1 MLVDSYILPQWL
13 ANPRSFSGLMAL
25 YEANF
30 IKLNQLIAGL
40 QECTGQH
47 LSQSD
52 SDHNLHLSV
61 EGRTKYT
68 CELRLTYLF
77 DEAKHPRDDVGPV
90 ADPDLITRVFLDA
103 RMADVQSWI
112 NLSRHEMLRSLHDR
126 YRREIDRRWARNMM
140 LSKWLDY
147 LLDNR
152 HFFPVK
158 QGFRGW
164 SFDQTVDSIKV

>member
-1 MLVDSYILPQWL
+1 
-13 ANPRSFSGLMAL
+13 MAL

-30 IKLNQLIAGL
+30 IKLNQLINGL
-40 QECTGQH
+40 PECTGHH

-52 SDHNLHLSV
+52 SDFNLHLSV

-77 DEAKHPRDDVGPV
+77 DASEHPCGDIGPV
-90 ADPDLITRVFLDA
+90 ADPDLVTKVFLDA

-112 NLSRHEMLRSLHDR
+112 NLSRHEMLRSLHNR

-152 HFFPVK
+152 HFF
-158 QGFRGW
+158 
-164 SFDQTVDSIKV
+164 TA

>member
-1 MLVDSYILPQWL
+1 
-13 ANPRSFSGLMAL
+13 MAL

-30 IKLNQLIAGL
+30 IKLSQLIDGL
-40 QECTGQH
+40 PDCTGHH
-47 LSQSD
+47 LSRSD
-52 SDHNLHLSV
+52 TDYNLHLSV

-77 DEAKHPRDDVGPV
+77 DESEDSSGDIGPI
-90 ADPDLITRVFLDA
+90 ADPDLVTKVFLDA

-140 LSKWLDY
+140 LGKWLDY

-152 HFFPVK
+152 HFFPAE
-158 QGFRGW
+158 QALRR
-164 SFDQTVDSIKV
+164 